1 MIFHPT
7 GCAAVAAAHIMWAHD
22 IPELDSVRMRPMALR
37 MFIVALVLVSGFAL
51 RLSWEQLMSTPAL
64 AQEEQDLYDC
74 QSFGSQESAQA
85 ELERDLSDPYNLD
98 PDADGIACE
107 EYDYEGGGGS
117 PAATAS
123 PTAAASSTAAASPTA
138 AKVQYDSAA
147 QDQKDL
153 GSDELFDAGGP
164 AGGPAPPLPDGSCP
178 SEYPTKQNGACYTR

>member
-1 MIFHPT
+1 MT
-7 GCAAVAAAHIMWAHD
+7 
-22 IPELDSVRMRPMALR
+22 LR

-107 EYDYEGGGGS
+107 GYDYGVGS
-117 PAATAS
+117 T
-123 PTAAASSTAAASPTA
+123 TTTI
-138 AKVQYDSAA
+138 KTVSAA
-147 QDQKDL
+147 QDQYQQDL
-153 GSDELFDAGGP
+153 GPNNLFDAGGP
-164 AGGPAPPLPDGSCP
+164 KYGPVPLLPGGRCP
-178 SEYPTKQNGACYTR
+178 SEYPVEQGGACYR